1 MATPSRSQKLLT
13 RLLQEQQRR
22 QQEGKPPLSQS
33 QLDRVA
39 KAEGYRDFDQFSR
52 SISYLATGQAGTKA
66 EGDIAD
72 KMREWFGGMT
82 FELADDLEGI
92 FRAVRDDVPL
102 SDMMEQIQME
112 RQNYQTT
119 NPAEA
124 ASMNVSGALMT
135 PARLSPGVQ
144 LSNLATK
151 AARAA
156 RPTSKLGQI
165 AQGAATSSP
174 VQGAIMGAGDTA
186 AYSAFSGGTPDQIA
200 KESTVGA
207 VAGGVLGYPAQKLGE
222 LGARAYASMKGR
234 ESVSNVLES
243 ANKLYRRLGGG
254 SGGIFDTFP
263 ELQGTPPNQ
272 RRALEFLL
280 KQIQDGDLSIPDFQ
294 RSLSEF
300 QNLGRGDVVT
310 LTDLATRLVPSGKS
324 PLYQTADVVTS
335 NPTGSTLAARTIG
348 QRQEKS
354 AILDRL
360 RNDFASTMGRQ
371 LTEDQVAAIAENAQR
386 QSKPLYQEADPQVVF
401 STPNIENYLSD
412 PYVKRA
418 YQSQLPKFERAQKA
432 EGMINPQPLPAE
444 PTTPMEV
451 RTLDAVQKA
460 VRKQQGLDRAGQSV
474 TEDAY
479 DLGNLRTL
487 QDRALSDA
495 GDQVPVYR
503 QARKTFAEGMGTDEF
518 EEGMRDMTANSMTP
532 FKVRQKFENLQDG
545 IKRDAY
551 KSGLVNALIRKWE
564 RNTAGSPN
572 LAKDL
577 RNDELVEKLRVVFPD
592 EQEFNR
598 FLARTQAEDQMA
610 TVSNLGAGSQ
620 TQPRQATEREM
631 LDSSGSLAEVMTP
644 QGFMN
649 RFVGKMEDRVMDER
663 REQLKRELAPLL
675 FNQGPQNINPT
686 LNQLSALERMQ
697 DDAMRAR
704 QYGIGAVPRAT
715 VAGPLQSLLFE

>member
-1 MATPSRSQKLLT
+1 MPSKSRSQELLDE
-13 RLLQEQQRR
+13 LLFAQQDR
-22 QQEGKPPLSQS
+22 QRKGLPPLTQN
-33 QLDRVA
+33 QLDEVA
-39 KAEGYRDFDQFSR
+39 KVNGYRDFDQFSR
-52 SISYLATGQAGTKA
+52 SISFLATGQAGTRA
-66 EGDIAD
+66 EGDIGD

-82 FELADDLEGI
+82 FELADNLEGM
-92 FRAVRDDVPL
+92 FRAVREDRPL
-102 SDMMEQIQME
+102 SDVMEQIQME

-135 PARLSPGVQ
+135 PAPLSPGVQ

-156 RPTSKLGQI
+156 RPTSKLGQM

-174 VQGAIMGAGDTA
+174 AQGAIMGAGDTA
-186 AYSAFSGGTPDQIA
+186 AYSAFSGGSPDQIA
-200 KESTVGA
+200 TETGVGA

-234 ESVSNVLES
+234 ESVS
-243 ANKLYRRLGGG
+243 KLLGGGG
-254 SGGIFDTFP
+254 SGATFDTFP

-272 RRALEFLL
+272 RRALEKLL
-280 KQIQDGDLSIPDFQ
+280 QRIQQGDLSIPDFQ

-324 PLYQTADVVTS
+324 PLYQMADVVTS
-335 NPTGSTLAARTIG
+335 NPTGSTLFANTIG

-360 RNDFASTMGRQ
+360 RNDFGGTMGRQ
-371 LTEDQVAAIAENAQR
+371 LTEDQVAAIAENARR

-412 PYVKRA
+412 PYVQRA

-432 EGMINPQPLPAE
+432 EGVMNPQPLPAE

-503 QARKTFAEGMGTDEF
+503 EARKTFAEGMGTDEF

-532 FKVRQKFENLQDG
+532 FKVRQKYENLQDG

-551 KSGLVNALIRKWE
+551 KSGLVNALIRKWQ

-620 TQPRQATEREM
+620 TQPRQAEERDM
-631 LDSSGSLAEVMTP
+631 LDSSGSLAEVITP

-649 RFVGKMEDRVMDER
+649 RFVGRMEDRVMDER

-715 VAGPLQSLLFE
+715 IAGPLQSLLFE

>member
-1 MATPSRSQKLLT
+1 
-13 RLLQEQQRR
+13 
-22 QQEGKPPLSQS
+22 
-33 QLDRVA
+33 
-39 KAEGYRDFDQFSR
+39 
-52 SISYLATGQAGTKA
+52 
-66 EGDIAD
+66 
-72 KMREWFGGMT
+72 
-82 FELADDLEGI
+82 
-92 FRAVRDDVPL
+92 
-102 SDMMEQIQME
+102 
-112 RQNYQTT
+112 
-119 NPAEA
+119 
-124 ASMNVSGALMT
+124 
-135 PARLSPGVQ
+135 
-144 LSNLATK
+144 
-151 AARAA
+151 
-156 RPTSKLGQI
+156 
-165 AQGAATSSP
+165 
-174 VQGAIMGAGDTA
+174 
-186 AYSAFSGGTPDQIA
+186 
-200 KESTVGA
+200 
-207 VAGGVLGYPAQKLGE
+207 
-222 LGARAYASMKGR
+222 MKGR
-234 ESVSNVLES
+234 ESVS
-243 ANKLYRRLGGG
+243 KLLGGGG
-254 SGGIFDTFP
+254 SGATFDTFP

-272 RRALEFLL
+272 RRALEKLL
-280 KQIQDGDLSIPDFQ
+280 QRIREGDLSIPDFQ

-324 PLYQTADVVTS
+324 PLYQMADVVTS

-360 RNDFASTMGRQ
+360 RNDFGSTMGRQ
-371 LTEDQVAAIAENAQR
+371 LTEDQVAAIAENARR

-412 PYVKRA
+412 PYVQRA

-432 EGMINPQPLPAE
+432 EGLINPQPLPAE

-503 QARKTFAEGMGTDEF
+503 EARKTFAEGMGTDEF

-620 TQPRQATEREM
+620 TQPRQAEERDL
-631 LDSSGSLAEVMTP
+631 LDSSGSLAEVITP